1 MSVWDSL
8 VGQQPVI
15 DMLSRIAQG
24 DPSQIAQSWLIC
36 GPPGSGR
43 SNMARAFA
51 AALESP
57 DHGMSDEPTRVT
69 QQVLAG
75 THPDVS
81 TVLSRGSGFRRN
93 CAARLIR
100 SPRRTI
106 SSGWPHDARAMC
118 WTARSTPL
126 PPFTVMWRSCR
137 TMRRIRSGLSTWRI
151 GRPSPSCPCGW
162 TAPARWPDW
171 TKWLTPA
178 SDLPVMA
185 TRCWCLNRSFA
196 R

>member
-75 THPDVS
+75 THPDVAVS

-93 CAARLIR
+93 CVARSIR

-106 SSGWPHDARAMC
+106 
-118 WTARSTPL
+118 
-126 PPFTVMWRSCR
+126 
-137 TMRRIRSGLSTWRI
+137 
-151 GRPSPSCPCGW
+151 
-162 TAPARWPDW
+162 
-171 TKWLTPA
+171 
-178 SDLPVMA
+178 
-185 TRCWCLNRSFA
+185 
-196 R
+196 